1 MFQFPGLAPRLPE
14 VTGLQ
19 PARFSHSEICGSMLA
34 CSYPQLIAA
43 YHVLHRLLMPRHSP
57 CALPFLNPNS
67 EEPRSTC
74 TPPPCSHL
82 LPGPLHRDVEPIKP
96 FSTRTGAAYE
106 TLSNFCSVILLVQRP
121 DALLEE
127 RGVLP
132 NLITISSQHVKE
144 RCRHPSN
151 RTA

>member
-1 MFQFPGLAPRLPE
+1 
-14 VTGLQ
+14 
-19 PARFSHSEICGSMLA
+19 
-34 CSYPQLIAA
+34 
-43 YHVLHRLLMPRHSP
+43 
-57 CALPFLNPNS
+57 
-67 EEPRSTC
+67 
-74 TPPPCSHL
+74 

-127 RGVLP
+127 RGALP

-151 RTA
+151 RTAYKTLRSAGQHKWS

>member
-1 MFQFPGLAPRLPE
+1 
-14 VTGLQ
+14 
-19 PARFSHSEICGSMLA
+19 
-34 CSYPQLIAA
+34 
-43 YHVLHRLLMPRHSP
+43 
-57 CALPFLNPNS
+57 
-67 EEPRSTC
+67 
-74 TPPPCSHL
+74 

-151 RTA
+151 RTAYKTLRSAGQHKWS